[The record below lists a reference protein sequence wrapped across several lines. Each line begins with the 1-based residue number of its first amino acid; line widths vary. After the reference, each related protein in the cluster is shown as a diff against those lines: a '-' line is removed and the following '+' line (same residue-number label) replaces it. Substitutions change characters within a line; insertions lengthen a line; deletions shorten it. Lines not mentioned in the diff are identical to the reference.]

1 MSRLSHS
8 EIHMVRRIA
17 GLCWAPRGGVGGNS
31 REMEIIALD
40 VHRTFAQVAVLED
53 RKIRNAGRI
62 DLEHSRLLQF
72 AKTLKPDD
80 EIIIE
85 ATGNTNVIVRLLSP
99 FVGRVV
105 IANPILVRA
114 IAWAKVKTDKIDA
127 AVLAK
132 LHASGFLP
140 EVWMPDEE
148 TETRRRVVAERAQ
161 LVSQIT
167 RLKNRIQS
175 VLHANLIPPYKGILF
190 SQRGRTW
197 LTAQPLPEDQ
207 RRVILRHAGELDRL
221 GAELAEVD
229 KSLAQRALEEPRVK
243 RLRFSSQEKLVSYF
257 ELNPRVRQSGDKPA
271 YHGRITKQGRAHAR
285 SMLVEAAWVISGA
298 PGPLRAFFIRIR
310 DKRGKHVA
318 AVATARK
325 LAVVV
330 WHMLTKD
337 EDFTWSRPALLQW
350 KLRKL
355 ELKAGHPS
363 RRGGH
368 QKGSAAAYS
377 NKSARD
383 SEREATGNAEEE
395 YRRFVANWKQQSP
408 KGRSGATNEVR
419 RS

>member
-1 MSRLSHS
+1 MR
-8 EIHMVRRIA
+8 
-17 GLCWAPRGGVGGNS
+17 
-31 REMEIIALD
+31 IIALD
-40 VHRTFAQVAVLED
+40 VHRSFAQTAILENGKLRD
-53 RKIRNAGRI
+53 AGKI
-62 DLEHSRLLQF
+62 DLEYSRLLRF
-72 AKTLKPDD
+72 ARKLKPDD
-80 EIIIE
+80 EIVIE
-85 ATGNTNVIVRLLSP
+85 ATGNTSAIVRVLLP

-148 TETRRRVVAERAQ
+148 TEARRRVVAERTQ
-161 LVSQIT
+161 LVSQMT

-175 VLHANLIPPYKGILF
+175 VLHANLIPPYKGVLF
-190 SQRGRTW
+190 SQRGRAW
-197 LTAQPLPEDQ
+197 LQARPLAEDQ
-207 RRVILRHAGELDRL
+207 RRVIVRHAGELDRL

-229 KSLAQRALEEPRVK
+229 KSLAQAALEEPRVK
-243 RLRFSSQEKLVSYF
+243 RLMTITGVNSTVAMSVLAAIGDIHRFSSPEKLVSYF
-257 ELNPRVRQSGDKPA
+257 GLNPRVRQSGDKPA

-310 DKRGKHVA
+310 DTRGKHVA

-325 LAVVV
+325 LAVII
-330 WHMLTKD
+330 WHILSKD
-337 EDFTWSRPALLQW
+337 EDYTWNRPALLQW

-363 RRGGH
+363 RRGGR

-377 NKSARD
+377 NKSVRD
-383 SEREATGNAEEE
+383 SERETIANAEDE
-395 YRRFVANWKQQSP
+395 YRRFVATWKQQSP
-408 KGRSGATNEVR
+408 KGRSGATKEVR

>member
-1 MSRLSHS
+1 MR
-8 EIHMVRRIA
+8 
-17 GLCWAPRGGVGGNS
+17 
-31 REMEIIALD
+31 IIALD
-40 VHRTFAQVAVLED
+40 VHRSFAQTAILENGKLRD
-53 RKIRNAGRI
+53 AGKI
-62 DLEHSRLLQF
+62 DLEYSRLLRF
-72 AKTLKPDD
+72 ARKLKPDD
-80 EIIIE
+80 EIVIE
-85 ATGNTNVIVRLLSP
+85 ATGNTSAIVRVLLP

-148 TETRRRVVAERAQ
+148 TEARRRVVAERTQ
-161 LVSQIT
+161 LVSQMT

-175 VLHANLIPPYKGILF
+175 VLHANLIPPYKGVLF
-190 SQRGRTW
+190 SQRGRAW
-197 LTAQPLPEDQ
+197 LEAQPLAEDQ
-207 RRVILRHAGELDRL
+207 RRVIVRHAGELDRL

-229 KSLAQRALEEPRVK
+229 KSLAQKALDEPQVK
-243 RLRFSSQEKLVSYF
+243 RLMTITGVNATVAMSVLAAIGDIHRFSSPEKLVSYF
-257 ELNPRVRQSGDKPA
+257 GLNPRVRQSGDKPA

-325 LAVVV
+325 LAVIV
-330 WHMLTKD
+330 WHILSKD
-337 EDFTWSRPALLQW
+337 EDYTWNRPALLQW

-363 RRGGH
+363 RRGGR

-377 NKSARD
+377 NKSVRD
-383 SEREATGNAEEE
+383 SERETIANAEDE
-395 YRRFVANWKQQSP
+395 YRRFVATWKQQSP

>member
-1 MSRLSHS
+1 MR
-8 EIHMVRRIA
+8 
-17 GLCWAPRGGVGGNS
+17 
-31 REMEIIALD
+31 IIALD
-40 VHRTFAQVAVLED
+40 VHRSFAQTAILENGKLRD
-53 RKIRNAGRI
+53 AGKI
-62 DLEHSRLLQF
+62 DLEYSRLLRF
-72 AKTLKPDD
+72 ARKLKPDD
-80 EIIIE
+80 EIVIE
-85 ATGNTNVIVRLLSP
+85 ATGNTSAIVRVLLP
-99 FVGRVV
+99 FVGRIV

-148 TETRRRVVAERAQ
+148 TEARRRVVAERTQ
-161 LVSQIT
+161 LVSQMT

-175 VLHANLIPPYKGILF
+175 VLHANLIPPYKGVLF
-190 SQRGRTW
+190 SQRGRAW
-197 LTAQPLPEDQ
+197 LEAQPLAENQ
-207 RRVILRHAGELDRL
+207 RRVIVRHAGELDRL

-229 KSLAQRALEEPRVK
+229 KSLAQKALDEPQVK
-243 RLRFSSQEKLVSYF
+243 RLMTITGVNATVAMSVLVAIGDIHRFSSPEKLVSYF
-257 ELNPRVRQSGDKPA
+257 GLNPRVRQSGDKPA

-285 SMLVEAAWVISGA
+285 SMLVEAAWVISGT

-325 LAVVV
+325 LAVIV
-330 WHMLTKD
+330 WHILIKD
-337 EDFTWSRPALLQW
+337 EDYTWDRPALLQW

-355 ELKAGHPS
+355 ALKAGHPS
-363 RRGGH
+363 RRGGK

-377 NKSARD
+377 NKSVRD
-383 SEREATGNAEEE
+383 SEREAISNAEEQ
-395 YRRFVANWKQQSP
+395 YRRFVATWKQQSP
-408 KGRSGATNEVR
+408 KKRSGATNEVR

>member
-1 MSRLSHS
+1 MR
-8 EIHMVRRIA
+8 
-17 GLCWAPRGGVGGNS
+17 
-31 REMEIIALD
+31 IIALD
-40 VHRTFAQVAVLED
+40 VHRSFAQTAILENGKLRD
-53 RKIRNAGRI
+53 AGKI
-62 DLEHSRLLQF
+62 DLEYSRLLRF
-72 AKTLKPDD
+72 ARKLKPDD
-80 EIIIE
+80 EIVIE
-85 ATGNTNVIVRLLSP
+85 ATGNTSAIVRVLLP

-148 TETRRRVVAERAQ
+148 TEARRRVVAERTQ
-161 LVSQIT
+161 LVSQMT

-175 VLHANLIPPYKGILF
+175 VLHANLIPPYKGVLF
-190 SQRGRTW
+190 SQRGRAW
-197 LTAQPLPEDQ
+197 LEAQPLAKDQ
-207 RRVILRHAGELDRL
+207 RRVIVRHAGELDRL

-229 KSLAQRALEEPRVK
+229 KSLAQKALDEPQVK
-243 RLRFSSQEKLVSYF
+243 RLMTITGVNATVAMSVLAAIGDIHRFSSPEKLVSYF
-257 ELNPRVRQSGDKPA
+257 GLNPRVRQSGDKPA

-325 LAVVV
+325 LAVIV
-330 WHMLTKD
+330 WHILSKD
-337 EDFTWSRPALLQW
+337 EDYTWDRPALLQW

-363 RRGGH
+363 RRGGR

-377 NKSARD
+377 NKSVRD
-383 SEREATGNAEEE
+383 SERETIANAEDE
-395 YRRFVANWKQQSP
+395 YRRFVATWKQQSP
-408 KGRSGATNEVR
+408 KGRSGATKEVR

>member
-1 MSRLSHS
+1 MR
-8 EIHMVRRIA
+8 
-17 GLCWAPRGGVGGNS
+17 
-31 REMEIIALD
+31 IIALD
-40 VHRTFAQVAVLED
+40 VHRSFAQTAILENGKLRD
-53 RKIRNAGRI
+53 AGKI
-62 DLEHSRLLQF
+62 DLEYSRLLRF
-72 AKTLKPDD
+72 ARKLKPDD

-85 ATGNTNVIVRLLSP
+85 ATGNTSAIVRVLLP

-148 TETRRRVVAERAQ
+148 TEARRRVVAERTQ
-161 LVSQIT
+161 LVSQMT

-175 VLHANLIPPYKGILF
+175 VLHANLIPPYKGVLF
-190 SQRGRTW
+190 SQRGRAW
-197 LTAQPLPEDQ
+197 LEAQPLAEDQ
-207 RRVILRHAGELDRL
+207 RRVIVRHAGELDRL

-229 KSLAQRALEEPRVK
+229 KSLAQKALDEPQVK
-243 RLRFSSQEKLVSYF
+243 RLMTITGVNATVAMSVLAAIGDIHRFSSPEKLVSYF
-257 ELNPRVRQSGDKPA
+257 GLNPRVRQSGDKPA

-325 LAVVV
+325 LAVIV
-330 WHMLTKD
+330 WHILTKD
-337 EDFTWSRPALLQW
+337 EDYTWDRPALLQW

-363 RRGGH
+363 RRGGR

-377 NKSARD
+377 NKSVRD
-383 SEREATGNAEEE
+383 SERETIANAEDE
-395 YRRFVANWKQQSP
+395 YRRFVATWKQQSP

>member
-1 MSRLSHS
+1 MRL
-8 EIHMVRRIA
+8 
-17 GLCWAPRGGVGGNS
+17 
-31 REMEIIALD
+31 IALD
-40 VHRTFAQVAVLED
+40 VHRSFAQTAILENGKLRD
-53 RKIRNAGRI
+53 AGKI
-62 DLEHSRLLQF
+62 DLEYSRLLRF
-72 AKTLKPDD
+72 ARKLKPDD
-80 EIIIE
+80 EIVIE
-85 ATGNTNVIVRLLSP
+85 ATGNTSAIVRVLLP

-148 TETRRRVVAERAQ
+148 TEARRRVVAERTQ
-161 LVSQIT
+161 LVSQMT

-175 VLHANLIPPYKGILF
+175 VLHANLIPPYKGVLF
-190 SQRGRTW
+190 SQRGRAW
-197 LTAQPLPEDQ
+197 LEAQPLAEDQ
-207 RRVILRHAGELDRL
+207 RSVIVRHAGELDRL

-229 KSLAQRALEEPRVK
+229 KSLAQKALDEPQVK
-243 RLRFSSQEKLVSYF
+243 RLMTITGVNATVAMSVLAAIGDIHRFSSPEKLVSYF
-257 ELNPRVRQSGDKPA
+257 GLNPRVRQSGDKPA

-325 LAVVV
+325 LAVII
-330 WHMLTKD
+330 WHILSKD
-337 EDFTWSRPALLQW
+337 EDYTWNRPALLQW

-363 RRGGH
+363 RRGGR

-377 NKSARD
+377 NKSVRD
-383 SEREATGNAEEE
+383 SERETIANAEDE
-395 YRRFVANWKQQSP
+395 YRRFVATWKQQSP
-408 KGRSGATNEVR
+408 KGRSGATKEVR

>member
-1 MSRLSHS
+1 MR
-8 EIHMVRRIA
+8 
-17 GLCWAPRGGVGGNS
+17 
-31 REMEIIALD
+31 IIALD
-40 VHRTFAQVAVLED
+40 VHRSFAQTAILENGKLRD
-53 RKIRNAGRI
+53 AGKI
-62 DLEHSRLLQF
+62 DLEYSRLLRF
-72 AKTLKPDD
+72 ARKLKPDD
-80 EIIIE
+80 EIVIE
-85 ATGNTNVIVRLLSP
+85 ATGNTSAIVRVLLP

-132 LHASGFLP
+132 LYASGVLP

-148 TETRRRVVAERAQ
+148 TEARRRVVAERTQ
-161 LVSQIT
+161 LVSQMT

-175 VLHANLIPPYKGILF
+175 VLHANLIPPYKGVLF
-190 SQRGRTW
+190 SQRGRAW
-197 LTAQPLPEDQ
+197 LEAQPLAEDQ
-207 RRVILRHAGELDRL
+207 RRVIVRHAGELDRL

-229 KSLAQRALEEPRVK
+229 KSLAQAALEEPRVK
-243 RLRFSSQEKLVSYF
+243 RLMTITGVNSTVAMSVLAAIGDIHRFSSPEKLVSYF
-257 ELNPRVRQSGDKPA
+257 GLNPRVRQSGDKPA

-325 LAVVV
+325 LAVII
-330 WHMLTKD
+330 WHILSKD
-337 EDFTWSRPALLQW
+337 EDYTWNRPALLQW

-363 RRGGH
+363 RRGGR

-377 NKSARD
+377 NKSVRD
-383 SEREATGNAEEE
+383 SERETIANAEDE
-395 YRRFVANWKQQSP
+395 YRRFVATWKQQSP
-408 KGRSGATNEVR
+408 KGRSGATKEVR

>member
-1 MSRLSHS
+1 MS
-8 EIHMVRRIA
+8 
-17 GLCWAPRGGVGGNS
+17 
-31 REMEIIALD
+31 IIALD
-40 VHRTFAQVAVLED
+40 VHRSFAQTAILENGKLRD
-53 RKIRNAGRI
+53 AGKI
-62 DLEHSRLLQF
+62 DLEYSRLLRF
-72 AKTLKPDD
+72 ARKLKPDD
-80 EIIIE
+80 EIVIE
-85 ATGNTNVIVRLLSP
+85 ATGNTSAIVRVLLP

-148 TETRRRVVAERAQ
+148 TEARRRVVAERTQ
-161 LVSQIT
+161 LVSQTT

-175 VLHANLIPPYKGILF
+175 VLHANLIPPYKGVLF
-190 SQRGRTW
+190 SQRGRAW
-197 LTAQPLPEDQ
+197 LEAQPLAKDQ
-207 RRVILRHAGELDRL
+207 RRVIVRHAGELDRL

-229 KSLAQRALEEPRVK
+229 KSLAQKALEEPQVK
-243 RLRFSSQEKLVSYF
+243 RLMTITGVNATVAMSLLAAIGDIHRFSSPEKLVSYF
-257 ELNPRVRQSGDKPA
+257 GLNPRVRQSGDKPA

-285 SMLVEAAWVISGA
+285 AMLVEAAWVISGA

-325 LAVVV
+325 LAVIV
-330 WHMLTKD
+330 WHILSKD
-337 EDFTWSRPALLQW
+337 EDYTWDRPALLQW

-363 RRGGH
+363 RRGGR

-377 NKSARD
+377 NKSVRD
-383 SEREATGNAEEE
+383 SERETIANAEDE
-395 YRRFVANWKQQSP
+395 YRRFVATWKQQSP
-408 KGRSGATNEVR
+408 KGRSGATKEVR

>member
-1 MSRLSHS
+1 MR
-8 EIHMVRRIA
+8 
-17 GLCWAPRGGVGGNS
+17 
-31 REMEIIALD
+31 IIALD
-40 VHRTFAQVAVLED
+40 VHRSFAQTAILESGKLRD
-53 RKIRNAGRI
+53 AGKI
-62 DLEHSRLLQF
+62 DLEYSRLLRF
-72 AKTLKPDD
+72 ARKLKPDD
-80 EIIIE
+80 EIVIE
-85 ATGNTNVIVRLLSP
+85 ATGNTSAIVRVLLP

-140 EVWMPDEE
+140 EVWMPNEE
-148 TETRRRVVAERAQ
+148 TEARRRVVAERTQ
-161 LVSQIT
+161 LVSQMT

-175 VLHANLIPPYKGILF
+175 VLHANLIPPYKGVLF
-190 SQRGRTW
+190 SQRGRAW
-197 LTAQPLPEDQ
+197 LEAQPLAEDQ
-207 RRVILRHAGELDRL
+207 RRVIVRHAGELDRL

-229 KSLAQRALEEPRVK
+229 KSLAQKALDEPQVK
-243 RLRFSSQEKLVSYF
+243 RLMTITGVNATVAMSVLAAIGDIHRFSSPEKLVSYF
-257 ELNPRVRQSGDKPA
+257 GLNPRVRQSGDKPA

-325 LAVVV
+325 LAVIV
-330 WHMLTKD
+330 WHILTKD
-337 EDFTWSRPALLQW
+337 EDYTWDRPALLQW

-363 RRGGH
+363 RRGGK

-377 NKSARD
+377 NKSVRD
-383 SEREATGNAEEE
+383 SEREAISNAEEQ
-395 YRRFVANWKQQSP
+395 YRRFVATWKQQSP
-408 KGRSGATNEVR
+408 KERTGATNEVR